1 MWKRCTDRLFFP
13 LLVRTRT
20 SLAAVVG
27 QCVFMVWVERPWREA
42 EVQGAGFIGW
52 ILFFFF
58 FFLSISLRGPSYIR
72 TSDKHCPSICNWG
85 WAPSINFINTESTSP
100 HLAIVLHSV
109 GSEQGLPEKCNSL
122 IQGGSPNSQVGWSK
136 DGKGYNGLKVHLL
149 TSLVMMTVFLSQAVV
164 VPSVEPKP
172 PKNVA

>member
-58 FFLSISLRGPSYIR
+58 FSWVSLYEVQV
-72 TSDKHCPSICNWG
+72 TSGHLINTICKWG

-136 DGKGYNGLKVHLL
+136 DGKGCNGLKVHLL